1 MSQYT
6 TELRFL
12 VQQGYDLGLRDYPIF
27 DESYRNALN
36 KKIVDEYYFREIGQE
51 TPERFK
57 HYLNHTMNMIMPYYN
72 QLYKSELLKIDP
84 LSTYRDTETMK
95 RDIGTTTAETST
107 ETGKTDS
114 TGKSIAA
121 ATAITS
127 QTDSSVGHGS
137 STSNVTGT
145 ETVDEDSTNNRTE
158 NKFSVDSDTP
168 GGLIA
173 IGDIK
178 TNTWASSANMA
189 EGTIGDI
196 ATNDRTTTSDTDTT
210 GTTDQTTTNEIDAT
224 SESDQTVTNTG
235 SVEGLT
241 TGNRNVNLSTVD
253 EYLKSKFGFTGNQS
267 KMLEAYRKTFL
278 NIDQGIIRE
287 LNNLFMGVY

>member
-72 QLYKSELLKIDP
+72 QLYESQLLAIDP

-95 RDIGTTTAETST
+95 RDIGTATTETSR

-114 TGKSIAA
+114 TGSSTAA
-121 ATAITS
+121 ATATA
-127 QTDSSVGHGS
+127 
-137 STSNVTGT
+137 NVTGT
-145 ETVDEDSTNNRTE
+145 ETVDEDSTNDHTE

-168 GGLIA
+168 GGMIA

-178 TNTWASSANMA
+178 NHTWASSANMA
-189 EGTIGDI
+189 EGTAGDI

-210 GTTDQTTTNEIDAT
+210 TN
-224 SESDQTVTNTG
+224 SDQTVTNTG

-241 TGNRNVNLSTVD
+241 TGNRNVNLTTVD
-253 EYLKSKFGFTGNQS
+253 EYLKSKFGFQGNQS